1 MRDSGLQEYKYFLY
15 GRPWL
20 CAGLQLNLIISMIGD
35 RERER
40 RI

>member
-15 GRPWL
+15 GRL